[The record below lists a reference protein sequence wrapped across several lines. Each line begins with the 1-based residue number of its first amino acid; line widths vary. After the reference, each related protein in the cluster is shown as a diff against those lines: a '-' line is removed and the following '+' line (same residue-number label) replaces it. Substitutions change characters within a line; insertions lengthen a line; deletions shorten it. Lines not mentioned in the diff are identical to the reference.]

1 MKTLLPAALAIAAV
15 LLAPSAAPAQSKA
28 SGKTHVRQF
37 FVSVADAMGVP
48 VEGLTTADF
57 KVTEGGE
64 GRAVSR
70 VGSANPPMRIA
81 LMLDTSQGTAP
92 ALNNMRTAVAGFG
105 DSLRPDDE
113 VLVITTGRQV
123 SVRLQPTTDRQKVK
137 DVAAGLFNDGG
148 GTRLMEGLL
157 EVDERFFRKAEDR
170 WPVFVIFTSD
180 GLEISSSGRENE
192 FKKWALALG
201 TRGVSAHAL
210 VLKTPKGRDLPEAVG
225 VAEIVAENLTQNTGG
240 DYDTMNTT
248 AVLPEKMKALSQTLA
263 RSHRNMSGW
272 YALDIQTPANEARP
286 IDVTVARQGVAVR
299 TTDRRDSR

>member
-1 MKTLLPAALAIAAV
+1 
-15 LLAPSAAPAQSKA
+15 
-28 SGKTHVRQF
+28 
-37 FVSVADAMGVP
+37 MGVP
-48 VEGLTTADF
+48 VTGLAVADF
-57 KVTEGGE
+57 TVTEGGDV
-64 GRAVSR
+64 RTVSR

-92 ALNNMRTAVAGFG
+92 ALMHLRAAVAGFG
-105 DSLRPDDE
+105 DSLAPEDE

-123 SVRLQPTTDRQKVK
+123 TVRLQPTTDRQKIK
-137 DVAAGLFNDGG
+137 DLAAGLFNDGG

-157 EVDERFFRKAEDR
+157 EIDERFFRKVENR

-210 VLKTPKGRDLPEAVG
+210 VLKTPKGRDLPEASG
-225 VAEIVAENLTQNTGG
+225 VAEIVAENMTQNTGG
-240 DYDTMNTT
+240 DYDVMNTT
-248 AVLPEKMKALSQTLA
+248 AVLADKMKGLAQTLA

-272 YALDIQTPANEARP
+272 YALDVQTPGNDATP
-286 IDVTVARQGVAVR
+286 LDVTVAREGTALR
-299 TTDRRDSR
+299 ILDRRSSR